1 MSALKGCVR
10 LWKFCVV
17 PLKVIVAKNNW
28 STSLHEMGPKCHVYN
43 ENRHKAKAKFSPDDD
58 EKLKE
63 AVKQF
68 GTSNWELVAASMP
81 NRNARQCRDRWY
93 YFHAPNICT
102 EPWTQQEDEQLLQ
115 FYETFGARW
124 VRISHYFHGRTDTH
138 IKNRWLVLQRRL
150 KKYGTYKDPS
160 MVHLL
165 PGRSGESSPPGAAS
179 VSLASESPTT
189 PQAEHDE
196 APISMNHDPLIDF
209 WDDNLQ
215 EEMLQLWD
223 LVW

>member
-1 MSALKGCVR
+1 M
-10 LWKFCVV
+10 
-17 PLKVIVAKNNW
+17 
-28 STSLHEMGPKCHVYN
+28 YN

-68 GTSNWELVAASMP
+68 GTSNWELVASSMP

-102 EPWTQQEDEQLLQ
+102 EPWTQQEDEQLLH

-124 VRISHYFHGRTDTH
+124 VHISHYFHGRTDTH

-150 KKYGTYKDPS
+150 KKFGTYKDPS
-160 MVHLL
+160 MFHL
-165 PGRSGESSPPGAAS
+165 PSRFGESPPPGAAS
-179 VSLASESPTT
+179 VPLADEPPATS
-189 PQAEHDE
+189 QAEHDGT
-196 APISMNHDPLIDF
+196 APISINHDPLIDF
-209 WDDNLQ
+209 WDDDLQ
-215 EEMLQLWD
+215 EETLQLWD
-223 LVW
+223 VVW